1 MDFKSEKPPHT
12 HRPHSSKNE
21 QSTATHNTAMCLH
34 VTDITQSTATHNT
47 WFVPT
52 CHRYHAGRKKL
63 GMKGHT
69 VHDSISLTN
78 GDVNMVRDAYL
89 RVKTIK

>member
-12 HRPHSSKNE
+12 HRPHSNKNE
-21 QSTATHNTAMCLH
+21 QSTATHNTA
-34 VTDITQSTATHNT
+34 T
-47 WFVPT
+47 T

-89 RVKTIK
+89 RVKTIKKSKKINDIKLVSLW

>member
-12 HRPHSSKNE
+12 HRPHSNKNE
-21 QSTATHNTAMCLH
+21 QSTATHNTA
-34 VTDITQSTATHNT
+34 T
-47 WFVPT
+47 T

-89 RVKTIK
+89 RVKTIKKSKKINDIKLVSVWSA